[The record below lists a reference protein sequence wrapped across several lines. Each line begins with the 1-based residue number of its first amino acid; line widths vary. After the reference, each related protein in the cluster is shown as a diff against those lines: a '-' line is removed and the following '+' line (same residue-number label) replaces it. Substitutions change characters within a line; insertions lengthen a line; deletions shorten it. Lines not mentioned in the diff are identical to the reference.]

1 MRGSI
6 VLFVVGLMLLAAV
19 AAWFVF
25 GYFLSQPTVS
35 NTPPVVSPAPGK
47 VIPIPTGTVVD
58 PGVIYNSP
66 VR

>member
-6 VLFVVGLMLLAAV
+6 VLFVVGLVLVAAIT
-19 AAWFVF
+19 AWFVF
-25 GYFLSQPTVS
+25 GYFLSQPTIS
-35 NTPPVVSPAPGK
+35 NTPSVVSPAPGK
-47 VIPIPTGTVVD
+47 VIPIPTGTAVD